1 MRSCTGPRFSPLGV
15 AFVAT
20 LLVNSLLGA
29 DFSPRTHVYKR
40 VNGLE
45 IRADVHLPT
54 TGAAPRPV
62 VVYLHGGSLINGN
75 RQSVEK
81 WRPTSPL
88 LEAGVVVVS
97 LDYRLAPETKLPGV
111 VADVEDGF
119 RWVREQG
126 PGLFGADPKRVA
138 VAGSSAGGYLA
149 LVAATRVPGLRAVMA
164 EMSYGDLLAEWQ
176 MRPSVHRPHYED
188 SNLSEAEAWR
198 QVSGPPVANVRDR
211 PGDGSAFND
220 FIRRTAQW
228 PKAVTGWDPR
238 TEAERY
244 APYLPV
250 KHVTPAHPPT
260 FLLHGRNDSDVPFS
274 QPQAMAAEFARHGVK
289 HRLVGIEGAE
299 HGWRGVAAETVAAEQ
314 REGTEFLLD
323 HLLRDRR
330 SGALPPVETH
340 VYKQVG
346 DLQIRADVNRARR
359 TDRAPVVIWL
369 HGGGL
374 MGGGRARDHA
384 GERQLIDIL
393 LAAGISVVSID
404 YRLAPETKL
413 PAIVEDV
420 EDAFRWV
427 RTRGPE
433 LLGIDPERIGV
444 AGTSAGG
451 YLALLAGCRVSPRPR
466 AVVSFWGYGDII
478 APWYSQPSSQAR
490 HHTVVVSEEEAR
502 RAVSGPPVSNAAE
515 RKGSHAAFYQYCRR
529 QGLWPKA
536 VTGWD
541 PVVDAAKFLPYLPL
555 RNVDST
561 FPPTFL
567 IHGEADTDVPCEQ
580 SVLLAAE
587 LSRHG
592 VEHKFIPVPGAEHG
606 LKGSDPTLLPSLERE
621 AAAFLLGHLKPAT
634 AVTAR

>member
-1 MRSCTGPRFSPLGV
+1 MRSRTGPCFSPLGA
-15 AFVAT
+15 AFIVT
-20 LLVNSLLGA
+20 LLVSGLQGA

-45 IRADVHLPT
+45 IRADVHVPT
-54 TGAAPRPV
+54 TGAEPRPV
-62 VVYLHGGSLINGN
+62 VVYLHGGSLINGH
-75 RQSVEK
+75 RQSIEK
-81 WRPTSPL
+81 WRPTSAL

-97 LDYRLAPETKLPGV
+97 LDYRLAPETKLPGI

-126 PGLFGADPKRVA
+126 PGLFGVDPQRVA

-149 LVAATRVPGLRAVMA
+149 LVAATRVPGLRVVMA

-188 SNLSEAEAWR
+188 SHLSEAEAWR

-211 PGDGSAFND
+211 VGDGSAFND

-228 PKAVTGWDPR
+228 PKAITGWDPR

-299 HGWRGVAAETVAAEQ
+299 HGWRGVAAEIVAARQ

-323 HLLRDRR
+323 HLLPDRR
-330 SGALPPVETH
+330 SGALPPTETH

-359 TDRAPVVIWL
+359 
-369 HGGGL
+369 
-374 MGGGRARDHA
+374 
-384 GERQLIDIL
+384 
-393 LAAGISVVSID
+393 
-404 YRLAPETKL
+404 
-413 PAIVEDV
+413 
-420 EDAFRWV
+420 
-427 RTRGPE
+427 
-433 LLGIDPERIGV
+433 
-444 AGTSAGG
+444 
-451 YLALLAGCRVSPRPR
+451 
-466 AVVSFWGYGDII
+466 
-478 APWYSQPSSQAR
+478 
-490 HHTVVVSEEEAR
+490 
-502 RAVSGPPVSNAAE
+502 AVSGPPVANAAE
-515 RKGSHAAFYQYCRR
+515 RKGSQAAFNQYCRR

-541 PVVDAAKFLPYLPL
+541 PVADAAQFLPYLPL
-555 RNVDST
+555 RKVDSA

-580 SVLLAAE
+580 SVLMAAE

-592 VEHKFIPVPGAEHG
+592 VEHRFIPVPGAEHG
-606 LKGSDPTLLPSLERE
+606 LKGSDPTPLFSLEQQ

-634 AVTAR
+634 AVAVR